1 MATAPSKRGRKP
13 SVKAPVMA
21 TAPSKR
27 GRKPSVKAPVIA
39 TAPKGKRGRPALA
52 KATAPVM
59 ATAPKG
65 KRGRPALA
73 KVTAPVIAPKK
84 RRGGKK
90 ASTSAKAMKPSA
102 KAPVKAT
109 SKGRGRRATAKA

>member
-13 SVKAPVMA
+13 SVKAPVM
-21 TAPSKR
+21 
-27 GRKPSVKAPVIA
+27 A

-102 KAPVKAT
+102 KAPVKAV
-109 SKGRGRRATAKA
+109 SKGRGRRASAKA